1 MEGFLTM
8 LDDFIDQ
15 DYFGDYPDISN
26 IKREALAGNALFD
39 SADLLILANEFAWR
53 MEEAAMALGG

>member
-1 MEGFLTM
+1 M

-26 IKREALAGNALFD
+26 IKREFASGGVLFD

-53 MEEAAMALGG
+53 MEEQAMALGG